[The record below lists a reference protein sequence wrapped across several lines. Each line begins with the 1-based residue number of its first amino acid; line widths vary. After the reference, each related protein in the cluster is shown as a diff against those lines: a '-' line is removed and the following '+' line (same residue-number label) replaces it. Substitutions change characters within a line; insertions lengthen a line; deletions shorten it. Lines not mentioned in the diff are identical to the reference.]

1 MLYIPSTDPSPLIQA
16 CVYMGGI
23 LTGYALLTT
32 PDEWQRAWAVLRDV
46 LGARGRRE

>member
-23 LTGYALLTT
+23 LTGYVLLTT

-46 LGARGRRE
+46 LGAGRRRE

>member
-1 MLYIPSTDPSPLIQA
+1 MLSIPASDPSPLIQA

-23 LTGYALLTT
+23 LTGYVLLTT

-46 LGARGRRE
+46 LGANRRQE

>member
-23 LTGYALLTT
+23 LTGYVLLTT
-32 PDEWQRAWAVLRDV
+32 PDEWQRAWAVLRNV
-46 LGARGRRE
+46 LGGGRPRE